1 MKKLLLALA
10 VVGAT
15 LFTACN
21 KDQDCGHE
29 FIEYDNTKNL
39 VGTWTYLEEGQAE
52 AMVIKEDGSFT
63 ITGVMNG
70 GVGALYEEKGT
81 IKVVNNKVTLAYNS
95 GDVFEGRLELVAGKS
110 LSIVLNEEYDIRLT
124 YDYCENDLSDEV
136 VGTWVRTETPG
147 DENTISIQNFKNDG
161 KAYFTGYLPDFGFLE
176 NGCTNYKVIGDLMIQ
191 ELPQGVNENVPTYYV
206 VGRMT
211 YTPNST
217 LGDIHTVTGYTYNG
231 EDYTPVTYTWLRI
244 KDSLNLTGKTYDY
257 SSAYVS
263 NAKGIDENFTIL
275 GQTFNMANING
286 VNFDMLF
293 RSELFSSDLSANA
306 LTLRFRANG
315 RDIEIVIPFT
325 VDGNKITLDLSA
337 ENPAYRKVD
346 IYVFQDADDSQLHM
360 YMNTKAFIDYFA
372 CMELYYSFS
381 SGKINPTDTAA
392 IEKVFTDM
400 EARVQSINASF
411 VFKLRK

>member
-1 MKKLLLALA
+1 MKIFKLMTVALVA
-10 VVGAT
+10 MFG
-15 LFTACN
+15 FIACD
-21 KDQDCGHE
+21 KHE
-29 FIEYDNTKNL
+29 CNDYDHSADI
-39 VGTWTYLEEGQAE
+39 VGTWTCLTADYAE
-52 AMVIKEDGSFT
+52 ALVIKADGSALSTGVEDGEYWE
-63 ITGVMNG
+63 N
-70 GVGALYEEKGT
+70 
-81 IKVVNNKVTLAYNS
+81 
-95 GDVFEGRLELVAGKS
+95 VAGNIVVENGNITMTFEDNDNFKGHFDIVPG
-110 LSIVLNEEYDIRLT
+110 LAFSIFTEDGEHMT
-124 YDYCENDLSDEV
+124 YYYCKEDLSEEI

-161 KAYFTGYLPDFGFLE
+161 KAYFTGYLPDFGFLN

-206 VGRMT
+206 AGRMT

-293 RSELFSSDLSANA
+293 RSELFCSDLSANA

-315 RDIEIVIPFT
+315 RDIEIVIPIT

-346 IYVFQDADDSQLHM
+346 MYVFQDADDSQLHM

-372 CMELYYSFS
+372 CMELYYSLS
-381 SGKINPTDTAA
+381 SGRINPTDTAA

-400 EARVQSINASF
+400 EARVESINASF

>member
-1 MKKLLLALA
+1 MIALVA
-10 VVGAT
+10 ILGLSSCEKQDWIDVDYS
-15 LFTACN
+15 
-21 KDQDCGHE
+21 KD
-29 FIEYDNTKNL
+29 L
-39 VGTWTYLEEGQAE
+39 VGTWTYFEENGQAE
-52 AMVIKEDGSFT
+52 AMVIKEDGSFAV
-63 ITGVMNG
+63 TGIMKG
-70 GVGALYEEKGT
+70 GSLYESKGT
-81 IKVVNNKVTLAYNS
+81 IKVVNNKVSLVFE
-95 GDVFEGRLELVAGKS
+95 GDDEVTEGRLELVAGKS
-110 LSIVLNEEYDIRLT
+110 MSIVINDEYDIHLT
-124 YDYCENDLSDEV
+124 YDYCKNDLSDEI

-191 ELPQGVNENVPTYYV
+191 ELPQGINENVPTYYV
-206 VGRMT
+206 AGRMT

-217 LGDIHTVTGYTYNG
+217 LGDIHTVTGDTYNG

-244 KDSLNLTGKTYDY
+244 KNSLNLTGKTYDF

-293 RSELFSSDLSANA
+293 RSELFCSDLSANA
-306 LTLRFRANG
+306 LTLRFRAND
-315 RDIEIVIPFT
+315 RDIEIVIPIT
-325 VDGNKITLDLSA
+325 VNGNKITLDLSA

-372 CMELYYSFS
+372 CMELYYSLS

-400 EARVQSINASF
+400 EARVESINVSF
-411 VFKLRK
+411 VFKARK

>member
-1 MKKLLLALA
+1 MFA

-21 KDQDCGHE
+21 KDQNCGHD
-29 FIEYDNTKNL
+29 FIEYDYSKNL

-52 AMVIKEDGSFT
+52 AMVINPDGSFT

-70 GVGALYEEKGT
+70 GLGAMYEEKGT

-110 LSIVLNEEYDIRLT
+110 LSIVLFEEENIRLT
-124 YDYCENDLSDEV
+124 YNYCENDLADEV
-136 VGTWVRTETPG
+136 VGMWVC
-147 DENTISIQNFKNDG
+147 NDG
-161 KAYFTGYLPDFGFLE
+161 PSAGKDMAIITYSE
-176 NGCTNYKVIGDLMIQ
+176 NGKMTMTAESTSFVSKDLVNVESDYVVVGDLIFKL
-191 ELPQGVNENVPTYYV
+191 LPKGNVGEGLPKYIAS
-206 VGRMT
+206 RLI
-211 YTPNST
+211 YTPNGTS
-217 LGDIHTVTGYTYNG
+217 LGDILTETSYLVNNDFEVIETTS
-231 EDYTPVTYTWLRI
+231 TFLRV
-244 KDSLNLTGKTYDY
+244 KEGLNLTGKTYDY

-315 RDIEIVIPFT
+315 RDIEIVIPIT

-346 IYVFQDADDSQLHM
+346 LYVFQDADDSQLHM

-372 CMELYYSFS
+372 CMELYYSLS
-381 SGKINPTDTAA
+381 SGRINPSDTAA

-400 EARVQSINASF
+400 EARVESINASF

>member
-1 MKKLLLALA
+1 MKIFRILAIALVA
-10 VVGAT
+10 MLG
-15 LFTACN
+15 FTACE
-21 KDQDCGHE
+21 KHE
-29 FIEYDNTKNL
+29 CDFIEVDHSADL
-39 VGTWTYLEEGQAE
+39 VGTWTYLSANYAE
-52 AMVIKEDGSFT
+52 ALVIKADGSVVSTGVEDGEYWD
-63 ITGVMNG
+63 GV
-70 GVGALYEEKGT
+70 KGT
-81 IKVVNNKVTLAYNS
+81 IKTVNNKMTLTFED
-95 GDVFEGRLELVAGKS
+95 GDNYEGRFEMLCGEAFT
-110 LSIVLNEEYDIRLT
+110 IFNEEGDYMT
-124 YDYCENDLSDEV
+124 YRYCANDLSDEI

-161 KAYFTGYLPDFGFLE
+161 KAYFTGYLPDFGFLN

-206 VGRMT
+206 AGRMT

-244 KDSLNLTGKTYDY
+244 KDSLNFTGKTYDY

-293 RSELFSSDLSANA
+293 RSELFCSDLSANA

-315 RDIEIVIPFT
+315 RDIEIIIPIT

-346 IYVFQDADDSQLHM
+346 MYVFQDADDSQLHM

-372 CMELYYSFS
+372 CMELYYSLS
-381 SGKINPTDTAA
+381 SGRINPTDTAA

-400 EARVQSINASF
+400 EARVESINASF

>member
-1 MKKLLLALA
+1 MKIFKLMTVALVA
-10 VVGAT
+10 MFG
-15 LFTACN
+15 FIACD
-21 KDQDCGHE
+21 KHE
-29 FIEYDNTKNL
+29 CNDYDHSADI
-39 VGTWTYLEEGQAE
+39 VGTWTCLTADYAE
-52 AMVIKEDGSFT
+52 ALVIKADGSALSTGVEDGEYWE
-63 ITGVMNG
+63 N
-70 GVGALYEEKGT
+70 
-81 IKVVNNKVTLAYNS
+81 
-95 GDVFEGRLELVAGKS
+95 VAGNIVVENGNITMTFEDNDNFKGHFDIVPG
-110 LSIVLNEEYDIRLT
+110 LAFSIFTEDGEHMT
-124 YDYCENDLSDEV
+124 YYYCKEDLSEEI

-161 KAYFTGYLPDFGFLE
+161 KAYFTGYLPDFGFLN
-176 NGCTNYKVIGDLMIQ
+176 NGCTNYKVIGDLIIQ

-206 VGRMT
+206 AGRMT

-293 RSELFSSDLSANA
+293 RSELFCSDLSANA

-315 RDIEIVIPFT
+315 RDIEIVIPIT

-346 IYVFQDADDSQLHM
+346 MYVFQDADDSQLHM

-372 CMELYYSFS
+372 CMELYYSLA

-400 EARVQSINASF
+400 EARVESINASF
-411 VFKLRK
+411 VFKSRK